1 MCHKQRW
8 LLGRLGNKENI
19 STSSSNSVSNLPF
32 SRGTRVRHS
41 LPEPSLNQRNGNRD
55 RRFRPSWRTWNSVP
69 EETTDTENEEIEGKK
84 LLDYCPPPHTYRDR
98 TYSEASEE
106 AFDNSGE
113 YVTFFHAHAYATRDM
128 HNGHSDIS
136 NSYNQ
141 ERTLSDIEKS
151 YENRHEN
158 EIMRSD
164 DYSAKTEHQK
174 DQDSES
180 GSSVSS
186 WKQSSAIRRVQS
198 FTGMAKARVQSLHHN
213 ISFKYSSHGDS
224 KGKSKKSSINL
235 PPSGS
240 SLLPSAPKETSPVAP
255 AAWLKQQEEH
265 LANGGKKSGSLPRS
279 FQPGTDNSSE
289 TTMTSGEN
297 TCRMR
302 MRLDGSRSVYGER
315 PFTIASDK
323 PSHADF
329 GDDLDYVVLDY
340 SQYTGTEYYF
350 QPQNNGYEHDTTTGC
365 TNTPAVSMENVH
377 AIHPEL
383 KIYHQAA
390 SKYATL
396 KHLFF
401 HMGSK
406 IAGLKATIVSPT
418 SQDPISSE
426 LSKGQEADNN
436 TNKDDFKR
444 SGSHSSIKSE
454 TELSPKL
461 FTAKLAHSVA
471 KAYSSVMR
479 HKKKH
484 EIKIT
489 DTPMSKKNEKV
500 TLGTY
505 KSESS
510 LIGARMAQP
519 LESEYSVPKYI
530 LSSKLLKDLR
540 PDSLFSESS
549 NATSSSDGDKTGNP
563 ESCFHGSKLDDGDD
577 SVSEASDTSADS
589 YYERT
594 FDEIENALAQDV
606 FRDSAIYS
614 DPEDADFSTVEKPRL
629 LIVNHIE
636 LEQPKVEDTAF
647 TYQTNAEATSPT
659 SPKIMCARKVNQA
672 ILDRLR
678 ILEENVKFQNEE
690 ASAIINT
697 APSKPYI
704 QKRLDLDKWGNLVLN
719 KDIEESETSSE
730 HSASTVNTVME
741 SGTKMNGNI
750 SSKSAPPKVKGWVK
764 HVVDKFQGEGQV

>member
-1 MCHKQRW
+1 M
-8 LLGRLGNKENI
+8 GRLGNKENI
-19 STSSSNSVSNLPF
+19 SNASSNSVSSIPF
-32 SRGTRVRHS
+32 ARGTRVRHS
-41 LPEPSLNQRNGNRD
+41 LPEPSLNQRHTNRD

-69 EETTDTENEEIEGKK
+69 EETTDTENEDVESKK
-84 LLDYCPPPHTYRDR
+84 LLDYCPPPHSFRDR

-128 HNGHSDIS
+128 HNVIPDYS
-136 NSYNQ
+136 NSYSQ
-141 ERTLSDIEKS
+141 EKAMSDIEKS
-151 YENRHEN
+151 YESSYES
-158 EIMRSD
+158 EIKNSVCD
-164 DYSAKTEHQK
+164 KAEHQK

-180 GSSVSS
+180 GSSASS
-186 WKQSSAIRRVQS
+186 WKQNSAIRRVQS
-198 FTGMAKARVQSLHHN
+198 FTGMAKARVQSLQYN
-213 ISFKYSSHGDS
+213 MSFKYSSHS
-224 KGKSKKSSINL
+224 EAKGKSKKTSNL

-240 SLLPSAPKETSPVAP
+240 SFLPSVSKETSPIAP

-265 LANGGKKSGSLPRS
+265 LADGGKKSGSLPRS
-279 FQPGTDNSSE
+279 FQLAADSSSNSNEMSG
-289 TTMTSGEN
+289 TSGEN

-302 MRLDGSRSVYGER
+302 MRVDGSRSVHGDR

-350 QPQNNGYEHDTTTGC
+350 QPQNNNYEHDTTTGC

-377 AIHPEL
+377 TIHPEL

-396 KHLFF
+396 KHLFS

-406 IAGLKATIVSPT
+406 IAGLKANIVSPT
-418 SQDPISSE
+418 SEVPVSSE
-426 LSKGQEADNN
+426 LTKSQNIDA
-436 TNKDDFKR
+436 TNKNNFKR

-454 TELSPKL
+454 NELSPKI

-471 KAYSSVMR
+471 KAYSHVMR

-489 DTPMSKKNEKV
+489 DVTSSKKNEKV
-500 TLGTY
+500 SLGTY

-549 NATSSSDGDKTGNP
+549 NVTSSSDGDKIGNP
-563 ESCFHGSKLDDGDD
+563 ESCFHESQFSKSDDNDD
-577 SVSEASDTSADS
+577 SISEASDTSADS

-629 LIVNHIE
+629 LIIPKE
-636 LEQPKVEDTAF
+636 SEQTKVEDNSY
-647 TYQTNAEATSPT
+647 TYQNGDATSPS

-678 ILEENVKFQNEE
+678 ILEENVKYQNEE
-690 ASAIINT
+690 ASSIVNNSAS
-697 APSKPYI
+697 SKPYI

-741 SGTKMNGNI
+741 SGNKMNGNI
-750 SSKSAPPKVKGWVK
+750 NSKSPPRVKGWVK
-764 HVVDKFQGEGQV
+764 HVVDKLQGEGQV

>member
-1 MCHKQRW
+1 M
-8 LLGRLGNKENI
+8 GRLGNKENI
-19 STSSSNSVSNLPF
+19 SNASSNSESNLPF
-32 SRGTRVRHS
+32 TRGTRVRHS
-41 LPEPSLNQRNGNRD
+41 LPEPSLNQRHNNRD
-55 RRFRPSWRTWNSVP
+55 RRFRPSWRNWNSVP
-69 EETTDTENEEIEGKK
+69 EETTDTENEDVDSKK
-84 LLDYCPPPHTYRDR
+84 LLDYCPPPHTFRDR

-128 HNGHSDIS
+128 PNGYPDFST
-136 NSYNQ
+136 SYNQ
-141 ERTLSDIEKS
+141 ERGAQSDIEKS
-151 YENRHEN
+151 YESSYES
-158 EIMRSD
+158 EIKNCVAD
-164 DYSAKTEHQK
+164 KTEHQK

-186 WKQSSAIRRVQS
+186 WKQNSAIRRVQS
-198 FTGMAKARVQSLHHN
+198 FTGMAKARVQSLQHN
-213 ISFKYSSHGDS
+213 ISFKYSSHS
-224 KGKSKKSSINL
+224 ETKGKSKKSSSNL
-235 PPSGS
+235 PPSGP
-240 SLLPSAPKETSPVAP
+240 SLFPFAPKEPSPVAP

-265 LANGGKKSGSLPRS
+265 LADGGKKSGSLPRS
-279 FQPGTDNSSE
+279 FQLTSDCSTNSNDI
-289 TTMTSGEN
+289 TGEN

-302 MRLDGSRSVYGER
+302 MRLDGSRAVHSER

-350 QPQNNGYEHDTTTGC
+350 QPQNNSYEHDTTTGC

-377 AIHPEL
+377 SIHPEL

-396 KHLFF
+396 KHLFS

-418 SQDPISSE
+418 SQDSE
-426 LSKGQEADNN
+426 LSRNQGTET
-436 TNKDDFKR
+436 TNKSGFKR
-444 SGSHSSIKSE
+444 SDSHTSIKSE
-454 TELSPKL
+454 NELSPKM
-461 FTAKLAHSVA
+461 FTAKFAHSVA

-479 HKKKH
+479 HKKKQ

-489 DTPMSKKNEKV
+489 DVPSLKKNEKV
-500 TLGTY
+500 SLGTY

-549 NATSSSDGDKTGNP
+549 NVTSSSDGDKTGNP
-563 ESCFHGSKLDDGDD
+563 ESCFHESQFSSKSDDNDD
-577 SVSEASDTSADS
+577 SISEASDTSADS

-629 LIVNHIE
+629 LIISSE
-636 LEQPKVEDTAF
+636 AEQTKVEDESTF
-647 TYQTNAEATSPT
+647 TYQNGDATSPT

-690 ASAIINT
+690 ASSIGNNT
-697 APSKPYI
+697 TSSKPYI

-719 KDIEESETSSE
+719 KEMEESETSSE

-741 SGTKMNGNI
+741 SGNKMNGNI
-750 SSKSAPPKVKGWVK
+750 NNSKNPPRVKGWVK
-764 HVVDKFQGEGQV
+764 HVVDKLQGEGQV

>member
-1 MCHKQRW
+1 MSDC
-8 LLGRLGNKENI
+8 
-19 STSSSNSVSNLPF
+19 SSNSVSNIPF
-32 SRGTRVRHS
+32 SRGSRVRHS
-41 LPEPSLNQRNGNRD
+41 LPEPSLNQRTSSKE
-55 RRFRPSWRTWNSVP
+55 RRFRPWRTWNSVP
-69 EETTDTENEEIEGKK
+69 EETTDTENEEVDGKK
-84 LLDYCPPPHTYRDR
+84 LLDYCPPPHSFRDR
-98 TYSEASEE
+98 TYSELSEE

-113 YVTFFHAHAYATRDM
+113 YVTFFHAHAYATRDLP
-128 HNGHSDIS
+128 NGCPEFSSCYNHERAHSDV
-136 NSYNQ
+136 
-141 ERTLSDIEKS
+141 EKS
-151 YENRHEN
+151 CDNKLSK
-158 EIMRSD
+158 SD
-164 DYSAKTEHQK
+164 SKNSIDYSSRPDHQR

-180 GSSVSS
+180 GSSVNS
-186 WKQSSAIRRVQS
+186 WKQNSAIRRVQS
-198 FTGMAKARVQSLHHN
+198 FTGMAKARVASLQHN
-213 ISFKYSSHGDS
+213 ISFKHSSHSES
-224 KGKSKKSSINL
+224 KGKSKKCPVL
-235 PPSGS
+235 PPSAS
-240 SLLPSAPKETSPVAP
+240 TLLPPAPKEPSPTAP

-265 LANGGKKSGSLPRS
+265 LADGSKKSGSLPRS
-279 FQPGTDNSSE
+279 FMLVTENASE
-289 TTMTSGEN
+289 VNRASGEN

-302 MRLDGSRSVYGER
+302 MRLEPRPLHNER

-340 SQYTGTEYYF
+340 SHCTGSEYRF

-365 TNTPAVSMENVH
+365 TNTPAVSLENVN

-396 KHLFF
+396 KHMFS

-406 IAGLKATIVSPT
+406 IAGLKATLVSPST
-418 SQDPISSE
+418 QDQITSE
-426 LSKGQEADNN
+426 LSKSQGTENL
-436 TNKDDFKR
+436 TNKNGFKR
-444 SGSHSSIKSE
+444 SDSHSSIKSE
-454 TELSPKL
+454 NELSPKI

-489 DTPMSKKNEKV
+489 DPSEKKTEKI

-549 NATSSSDGDKTGNP
+549 NATSSSDGDKNGNP
-563 ESCFHGSKLDDGDD
+563 ESCFHGSQYPKSDDGDD

-594 FDEIENALAQDV
+594 FDEIENALAQDI

-614 DPEDADFSTVEKPRL
+614 DPEDADFSAVENPNVLSCSKETDFMKTEESSYSYHNGDSD
-629 LIVNHIE
+629 V
-636 LEQPKVEDTAF
+636 V
-647 TYQTNAEATSPT
+647 SPA
-659 SPKIMCARKVNQA
+659 SPKIMCARRVNQA
-672 ILDRLR
+672 ILERLR

-690 ASAIINT
+690 ASAIINS
-697 APSKPYI
+697 PKPYI

-719 KDIEESETSSE
+719 KDFEESETSSE

-741 SGTKMNGNI
+741 SGNKPNGNVN
-750 SSKSAPPKVKGWVK
+750 SRNPPRVKGWVK
-764 HVVDKFQGEGQV
+764 HVVDKLQGEGHV